1 MNKTKPKQHR
11 VSYDVPETVWKK
23 FTIRAREK
31 GMTAS
36 AVLREFMTGWING
49 QNKIKKEI

>member
-1 MNKTKPKQHR
+1 MKKKRPKPHR

-23 FTIRAREK
+23 FAVRAQEK

-36 AVLREFMTGWING
+36 AVLREFMTGWVNG